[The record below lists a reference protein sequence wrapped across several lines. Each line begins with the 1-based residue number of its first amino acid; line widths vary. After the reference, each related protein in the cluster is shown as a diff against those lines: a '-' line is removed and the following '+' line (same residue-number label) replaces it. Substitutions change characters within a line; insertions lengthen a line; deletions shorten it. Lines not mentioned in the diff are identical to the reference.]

1 MLNESDNIKR
11 TETTTQSNNTRISKM
26 MSLEWLG
33 QTVASGA
40 WIVSVFV
47 YGLASTGDYLQLV
60 AASSWMLSNVA
71 AVITIK

>member
-1 MLNESDNIKR
+1 MLNESNNIKR
-11 TETTTQSNNTRISKM
+11 TETTTQSNNTRNSKM

-71 AVITIK
+71 AVISIK

>member
-1 MLNESDNIKR
+1 MLNESNNIKR
-11 TETTTQSNNTRISKM
+11 TETTTQSKNTKISKM
-26 MSLEWLG
+26 MSIEWLG

-71 AVITIK
+71 ALISIK

>member
-1 MLNESDNIKR
+1 MLNESNNVNQNTAI
-11 TETTTQSNNTRISKM
+11 TESNNSRISKI

-33 QTVASGA
+33 QTVASSA

-60 AASSWMLSNVA
+60 AASSWMLSNIA
-71 AVITIK
+71 AVIFIK

>member
-1 MLNESDNIKR
+1 MLNESNNIKR
-11 TETTTQSNNTRISKM
+11 TETTTQSNNTRNSKM

-47 YGLASTGDYLQLV
+47 YGLASTGDYLPLV
-60 AASSWMLSNVA
+60 AASSWMLSIVA
-71 AVITIK
+71 AVISIK